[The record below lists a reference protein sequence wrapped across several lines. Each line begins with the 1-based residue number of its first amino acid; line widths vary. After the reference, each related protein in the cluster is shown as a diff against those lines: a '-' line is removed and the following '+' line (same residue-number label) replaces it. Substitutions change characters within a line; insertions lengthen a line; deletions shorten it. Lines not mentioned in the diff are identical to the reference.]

1 MNDIEATLEY
11 QLHAKNIE
19 YEKQR
24 IIAFEGE
31 HKYKYDFFI
40 PPCYLIECNGS
51 TWIAKRGHTSGTGI
65 ARDYLKAQQAALH
78 GYHLLPFTTGM
89 IESGEAIE
97 YICKLLKIEY

>member
-1 MNDIEATLEY
+1 MIDIEATLEL
-11 QLHAKNIE
+11 QLLAKNIQ
-19 YEKQR
+19 YEKQK

-51 TWIAKRGHTSGTGI
+51 TWVASRGHTSGSGI
-65 ARDYLKAQQAALH
+65 ERDYKKAIQAAMH
-78 GYHLLPFTTGM
+78 GYHLLPFPTQM
-89 IESGEAIE
+89 IESGEAVA